1 MRQTISKSFEL
12 RSFEVVVKMRILC
25 MCGSLRRGSYN
36 ALVAKALETLA
47 PADMDIVAAPTFR
60 NFPLYDADLQQD
72 EGFPADVILLGEAL
86 RSAEGIIIVTPEYNY
101 SIPGALKNALDWLS
115 RLPAQPFAHK
125 PVAIQTAANSMLGGA
140 RAQYHLRQVLVFLEA
155 LVFNRPEIFINNVR
169 TKFDESSGEL
179 VDMPTRIIIEQQLG
193 AFQEFIGRLGARK

>member
-1 MRQTISKSFEL
+1 MGTTE
-12 RSFEVVVKMRILC
+12 MRILC

-36 ALVAKALETLA
+36 ALVAKSLITLA
-47 PADMDIVAAPTFR
+47 PAEMDIVAAPPFR
-60 NFPLYDADLQQD
+60 NFPLYDADLQQ
-72 EGFPADVILLGEAL
+72 EKGFPADVMLLGDVL
-86 RSAEGIIIVTPEYNY
+86 RAADGIIVVTPEYNY

-115 RLPAQPFAHK
+115 RLPNQPFANK

-169 TKFDESSGEL
+169 AKFDETSGEL
-179 VDMPTRIIIEQQLG
+179 IDIPTRNIIEQQLV
-193 AFQEFIGRLGARK
+193 AFREFIQRLGARN